1 MQKALIDVDR
11 AIKTI
16 TNLPEGSE
24 KPETKVIVPYEQIGL
39 VLLSG
44 DVSRERTKSNCKG
57 Y

>member
-24 KPETKVIVPYEQIGL
+24 KPETKVIIPYEQIGL

-44 DVSRERTKSNCKG
+44 RCTRDRTQTNCKG